1 MAGLITTL
9 HSNIDNI
16 LHETRMMD
24 YFDQNNLEWDETL
37 SPLRIGFHTDDPIRH
52 GREFLPPPDGS
63 PKAPPQILQK
73 VSKPQPPMLCFSL
86 RTTWLEAL
94 ALIVCGQEQGVSA
107 GFNDEARLMMSGYA
121 LHDAG
126 LISANCTITCSLLP
140 GELERYQ
147 LGNPPANA
155 KAIDPVL
162 LMYVDALKDATE
174 PTLRRN
180 LVSAIGWLM
189 ASGKVK
195 VIELPPTS
203 SRDAQRE
210 MVN

>member
-1 MAGLITTL
+1 
-9 HSNIDNI
+9 
-16 LHETRMMD
+16 
-24 YFDQNNLEWDETL
+24 
-37 SPLRIGFHTDDPIRH
+37 
-52 GREFLPPPDGS
+52 
-63 PKAPPQILQK
+63 
-73 VSKPQPPMLCFSL
+73 MLCFSL
-86 RTTWLEAL
+86 RTTWLEAHT
-94 ALIVCGQEQGVSA
+94 LIVRGEEDGIYARFDEDGQ
-107 GFNDEARLMMSGYA
+107 LMVSGYS

-126 LISANCTITCSLLP
+126 LLSANCTITCSLLP
-140 GELERYQ
+140 GELEKYQ

-162 LMYVDALKDATE
+162 MMYVETLKDATE

-180 LVSAIGWLM
+180 LVCAIGWLM

-203 SRDAQRE
+203 SGDAQRE